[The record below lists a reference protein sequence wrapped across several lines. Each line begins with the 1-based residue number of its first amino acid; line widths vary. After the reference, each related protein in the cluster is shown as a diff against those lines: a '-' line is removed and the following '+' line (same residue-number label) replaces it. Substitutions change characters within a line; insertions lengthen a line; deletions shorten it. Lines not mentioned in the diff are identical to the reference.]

1 MIKMAKKNFTG
12 PEEYRPLS
20 PWAYFGYS
28 VLFTVPLIGLIVN
41 LVLCFSNTNI
51 NRRNFARAFWCI
63 YVVVV
68 IAVVLVIA
76 FGGHEPSLDEYIAS
90 LNEV

>member
-1 MIKMAKKNFTG
+1 MAKYNYKG
-12 PEEYRPLS
+12 PEEFRPIS

-28 VLFTVPLIGLIVN
+28 VLFTVPLIGL
-41 LVLCFSNTNI
+41 CFDNTNI
-51 NRRNFARAFWCI
+51 NKRNFARAFWCI

-76 FGGHEPSLDEYIAS
+76 FGGPEQSLDEYIAS
-90 LNEV
+90 LNEA

>member
-1 MIKMAKKNFTG
+1 MAKYNYKG
-12 PEEYRPLS
+12 PEEFRPIS

-41 LVLCFSNTNI
+41 IVLCFYNTNI
-51 NRRNFARAFWCI
+51 NKRNFARAFWCI

-76 FGGHEPSLDEYIAS
+76 FGGPEQSLDEYIAS
-90 LNEV
+90 LNEA

>member
-1 MIKMAKKNFTG
+1 MAKKNFTG

-76 FGGHEPSLDEYIAS
+76 FGGSEPSLDEYIAS

>member
-1 MIKMAKKNFTG
+1 MAKKNYNG
-12 PEEYRPLS
+12 PEQFRPLS

-28 VLFTVPLIGLIVN
+28 GLFTVPLIGLIVN

-76 FGGHEPSLDEYIAS
+76 FGGPEPSLDEYIAS
-90 LNEV
+90 LNEI

>member
-1 MIKMAKKNFTG
+1 MAKYNYNG
-12 PEEYRPLS
+12 SEEFRPLS

-28 VLFTVPLIGLIVN
+28 ILFSIPLIGLIVN

-63 YVVVV
+63 YVVVA

-76 FGGHEPSLDEYIAS
+76 LGGTEQSVEEYIAS